1 MRYPE
6 EVIEEVRARNDILDV
21 ISGYVSLK
29 RKGASYF
36 GLCPFHNE
44 KTGSFSVSR
53 SKQIYYCFGCGA
65 GGNVISFI
73 MQYENLTFPEAVQF
87 LAKRAG
93 VRKEGP
99 GSEVPASGDPQGGC
113 DPLLPAS
120 AHPGG
125 RAGLPLSQGTPAHG
139 RDHPTFRSGV
149 FQPAAGRTLPLSPEQ
164 GLQGRR
170 P

>member
-1 MRYPE
+1 MLYSE
-6 EVIEEVRARNDILDV
+6 DVIEEVRAKNDILDV
-21 ISGYVSLK
+21 ISSYVTLK

-53 SKQIYYCFGCGA
+53 SKQMYYCFGCGA

-93 VRKEGP
+93 VTLSTSTMYSCLNGGTSVVSRVWRMK
-99 GSEVPASGDPQGGC
+99 SG
-113 DPLLPAS
+113 
-120 AHPGG
+120 
-125 RAGLPLSQGTPAHG
+125 T
-139 RDHPTFRSGV
+139 
-149 FQPAAGRTLPLSPEQ
+149 
-164 GLQGRR
+164 
-170 P
+170 

>member
-87 LAKRAG
+87 QFVIAHDLPQFFDIKR
-93 VRKEGP
+93 R
-99 GSEVPASGDPQGGC
+99 
-113 DPLLPAS
+113 
-120 AHPGG
+120 
-125 RAGLPLSQGTPAHG
+125 
-139 RDHPTFRSGV
+139 
-149 FQPAAGRTLPLSPEQ
+149 QPCAA
-164 GLQGRR
+164 
-170 P
+170 